1 MRPCR
6 ASNSVETYHNNDHS
20 KRTDMKSYYSLLPLG
35 IDAYAF
41 PKEQAL
47 NIISKLK
54 SNHIPILGGDV
65 YCLNNGLITD
75 GYDSWYC
82 NLEAGET
89 QQHHVE
95 RSYLVAKKYIESY
108 PENNIVKNLFSIV
121 TETDILEYL
130 E

>member
-1 MRPCR
+1 
-6 ASNSVETYHNNDHS
+6 
-20 KRTDMKSYYSLLPLG
+20 MKSYYSLMLLG

-47 NIISKLK
+47 DIISKLK

-75 GYDSWYC
+75 SYDSWYC
-82 NLEAGET
+82 NPETGET
-89 QQHHVE
+89 QQHFVE

-108 PENNIVKNLFSIV
+108 LENDIVRNLFSVV
-121 TETDILEYL
+121 TETDLLEYL